1 MCSATGV
8 KPMAPLP
15 APSFEHVFM
24 AKDAHVHGPQHPSM
38 HASTQTMPFLPP
50 YVSVPPHVMPQH
62 ILFAPFGAAS
72 SAHAHATVASIPTL
86 PLQMMNTHESFADST
101 SMAMLPLKSFNTL
114 TTSDTAAVPSSAIP
128 DHTSLKTTSGG
139 SCAWKRRPGRP
150 RKYSASVHQ
159 ISKNGIQPRLTTSS
173 LTISPS
179 MAKQSLKSRLRPPKQ
194 PLTAWQ
200 LYFTDELRK
209 LKAASPN
216 MRLNV
221 AQLAKD
227 AGQRY
232 ASLPDD
238 KRQQYLVRGQ
248 EARGQYEAA
257 LATWRAQLTPEEI
270 RHENMI
276 RTAKRRMGQSRRG
289 NLRDPNAPKKPLS
302 AYFLY
307 LRSIRADPE
316 QREDVLRGEHDTTKQ
331 SVLAAAKWRSL
342 NADEKRPFVE
352 QAEHDKRAYEQRRQA
367 YEQSR
372 TLSGS

>member
-1 MCSATGV
+1 
-8 KPMAPLP
+8 MAPLP
-15 APSFEHVFM
+15 APSFENVFM
-24 AKDAHVHGPQHPSM
+24 ANNGHVHGAQHPSM
-38 HASTQTMPFLPP
+38 HVPMQTAPFLPP

-62 ILFAPFGAAS
+62 IPFAPFGAAS
-72 SAHAHATVASIPTL
+72 SAHAHAKVASIPTL
-86 PLQMMNTHESFADST
+86 PPQMMNTHAAFADST
-101 SMAMLPLKSFNTL
+101 SMAMLPLKSFDTL
-114 TTSDTAAVPSSAIP
+114 TTSDTVAVPSSAIP
-128 DHTSLKTTSGG
+128 DPTSLKTPSGG
-139 SCAWKRRPGRP
+139 SCLWKRGPGRP
-150 RKYSASVHQ
+150 RKHSASVHQ
-159 ISKNGIQPRLTTSS
+159 ISKNGIRPRLTASS
-173 LTISPS
+173 QDISPS
-179 MAKQSLKSRLRPPKQ
+179 MGKQSFKSRLRPPKQ

-200 LYFTDELRK
+200 LYFTDELHK
-209 LKAASPN
+209 LKAALPN
-216 MRLNV
+216 ERLNV

-238 KRQQYLVRGQ
+238 KRQHYFVRGQ
-248 EARGQYEAA
+248 EARGRYEAA
-257 LATWRAQLTPEEI
+257 LATWRAQLTPEDI

-276 RTAKRRMGQSRRG
+276 RTARRRMGQSRRG

-342 NADEKRPFVE
+342 NAEEKRPFIE

-372 TLSGS
+372 SLSGS